1 MSTSA
6 PCLTV
11 ENLSLSFGGLRVLE
25 NINLSLAPGEVLGL
39 IGPNG
44 AGKSALLNCISGLY
58 SPEPLSVV
66 TFANAKLEGRAGS
79 HAAGLGIMRTFQHI
93 HLLEGLNVLEN
104 VLLGL
109 ASQFKAGVLRRY
121 MMPFHSA
128 AEEKEMRQRA
138 LAALEMCGIEHLAF
152 EPAARLP
159 LGVRRRV
166 DLARALASK
175 PKLLLLDE
183 PASGLSTD
191 ERTLVRDLVDI
202 AQRTAGV
209 AVMWIEHDLEL
220 VISAATR
227 IIVLHH
233 GQIIAEGD
241 PRESEDVRSRL
252 IRAYLTGSTNESD
265 LQKEVTIV
273 AGSR

>member
-1 MSTSA
+1 MSTNT

-11 ENLSLSFGGLRVLE
+11 QNLSLSFGGLRVLVD
-25 NINLSLAPGEVLGL
+25 INLSLASGEVLGL

-58 SPEPLSVV
+58 SPEPQSVISF
-66 TFANAKLEGRAGS
+66 TGHTMGS
-79 HAAGLGIMRTFQHI
+79 RTRSGSASLGITRTFQHI
-93 HLLEGLNVLEN
+93 HLLEGLNVLDN

-109 ASQFKAGVLRRY
+109 TSQFKGGVLRRY
-121 MMPFHSA
+121 MMPFHSV

-138 LAALEMCGIEHLAF
+138 LATLAMCEIEHLAF

-159 LGVRRRV
+159 LGIRRRV

-233 GQIIAEGD
+233 GQIIAEGN
-241 PRESEDVRSRL
+241 PRESEDVRGRL
-252 IRAYLTGSTNESD
+252 IGAYLTGSTNEPD